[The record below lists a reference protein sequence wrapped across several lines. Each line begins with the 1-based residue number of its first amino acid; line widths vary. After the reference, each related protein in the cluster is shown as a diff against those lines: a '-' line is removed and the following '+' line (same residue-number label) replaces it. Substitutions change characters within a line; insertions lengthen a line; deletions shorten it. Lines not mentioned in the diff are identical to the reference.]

1 MNRDAL
7 SMENVL
13 EKSDTSCPL
22 IVVDHHV
29 LDLTDFL
36 RRHPGGEA
44 VLLANL
50 GRDASADFHHV
61 SAHARPGVR
70 QKLRQLAVAEVDSV
84 PLPAAWAPLGEL
96 VDHVRLVRNSF
107 AVQLSVGRDPVH
119 DLVYLGQSYRHL
131 LDDHLRV
138 FIDGF
143 SALLGRTADPASLRR
158 LDELSTSAQAR
169 VEATVAKADAT
180 ATAAFAQ
187 WVQQHCTA
195 LLDDVIACGSAAVR
209 ALRTSCTEPADHVE
223 EAMSVIENWVHE
235 DDEAEPDGA

>member
-1 MNRDAL
+1 MDQNAMP
-7 SMENVL
+7 MENVL

-36 RRHPGGEA
+36 RWHPGGAA

-61 SAHARPGVR
+61 SAHARSGVR

-84 PLPAAWAPLGEL
+84 PLPAAWTRLGEL
-96 VDHVRLVRNSF
+96 LDHVRLVRNSF
-107 AVQLSVGRDPVH
+107 AVQLSVGREPVH
-119 DLVYLGQSYRHL
+119 DLIYLGQSYQHL

-158 LDELSTSAQAR
+158 LDELSTNAQDR
-169 VEATVAKADAT
+169 VEDTVAKADA
-180 ATAAFAQ
+180 AAAAVFAQ
-187 WVQQHCTA
+187 WIQQHCTA

-209 ALRTSCTEPADHVE
+209 ALRASSAESAGRVE
-223 EAMSVIENWVHE
+223 EAVSAIETWVQGN
-235 DDEAEPDGA
+235 DEAKLNDV